1 MASPRDRGNYLSI
14 ILSTAA
20 LGAIVGP
27 VVGGALAQRDWRW
40 CFYINLLICVL
51 ALPVMVLSLRIKHLR
66 VPWTVVFTQV
76 DWAGN
81 VMFWSS
87 CRTMTPI
94 VMGTVALAGFHT
106 YEYYIKAA
114 NQCVPPHAFSNRT
127 LGAAFYMVFVSS
139 MLLQW
144 VCFFWPVY
152 FLAVRGASLGQTEVD
167 FLPCMFLLF
176 PGSAVVGIILSKT
189 GRYCPLHAVG
199 FVLST
204 LGPGL
209 NVLLDK
215 DTHAGV
221 WAMLQIADADVA
233 STTGMY
239 SFLRSFGYVWGITI
253 PSIMFKN
260 RFDAVSYQI
269 SDPAVRSAL
278 GGGRASE
285 LSTGAFVQ
293 ALLQPVKSQVLD
305 AHLETL
311 KAGWYGVMAFG
322 ATALIAVAVEKH
334 VPLRTELGS
343 KYEMEEKANKDRQ
356 DVEAATGGVG
366 QDHCVDSSITF
377 VYRASLG
384 AQEYLYQTIYRG

>member
-1 MASPRDRGNYLSI
+1 MLLVELVVYDMVSPTDRGQYLGI
-14 ILSTAA
+14 VLSTAA

-27 VVGGALAQRDWRW
+27 VVGGALPQIDWRW

-51 ALPVMVLSLRIKHLR
+51 ALRIKHLR

-76 DWAGN
+76 DWAGS

-94 VMGTVALAGFHT
+94 VVSTVALAGFHA

-114 NQCVPPHAFSNRT
+114 NQYVPPHVFCNRT
-127 LGAAFYMVFVSS
+127 SGAAFYMVFVSS

-152 FLAVRGASLGQTEVD
+152 FLAIRGASLVQTEVD
-167 FLPCMFLLF
+167 FLPFMFLLI
-176 PGSAVVGIILSKT
+176 PGSAVVGIILPKT

-209 NVLLDK
+209 N
-215 DTHAGV
+215 
-221 WAMLQIADADVA
+221 AMLQIADAVGGSFLLPTLLPAMLASLPEKDVA
-233 STTGMY
+233 SATGMY
-239 SFLRSFGYVWGITI
+239 WFLRSFGYVWGITI

-260 RFDAVSYQI
+260 RFDTVSCRI
-269 SDPAVRSAL
+269 SDSRREKCPWGRQDVRAFN
-278 GGGRASE
+278 RA
-285 LSTGAFVQ
+285 FIQ
-293 ALLQPVKSQVLD
+293 ALPQPVKSQVLD
-305 AHLETL
+305 AYLETL
-311 KAGWYGVMAFG
+311 KAVWHGAMAFG

-356 DVEAATGGVG
+356 DVVEAATGG
-366 QDHCVDSSITF
+366 DK
-377 VYRASLG
+377 
-384 AQEYLYQTIYRG
+384 TIV